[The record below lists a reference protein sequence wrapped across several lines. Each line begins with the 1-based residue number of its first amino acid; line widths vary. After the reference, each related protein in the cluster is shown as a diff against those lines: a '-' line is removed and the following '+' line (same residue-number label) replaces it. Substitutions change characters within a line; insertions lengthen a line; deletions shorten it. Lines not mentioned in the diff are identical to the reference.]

1 MLSLATHATNAL
13 IRVFLA
19 PGCAAC
25 DATLERPLDSPVCAD
40 CWRSVRALSPPW
52 CARCGDQLPAWRA
65 PGPLCARCRRTAPRI
80 TIARSGGVHDGSL
93 RAIVHA
99 FKYTPCRAL
108 AAPLAALMTAA
119 GPDVLAGADA
129 VVPVPLHP
137 LRAWQRG
144 FNQADDLAR
153 ELGLPVWRA
162 LRRVRHGPPQSAL
175 PAARRHANVRAAFAL
190 GRCAALAGARQPTGR
205 HRSVVLIDDVMTT
218 GATLDACARVLRA
231 AGVRQVAALT
241 LARTAPALPAG
252 PPRRPRPSA
261 YAHR

>member
-1 MLSLATHATNAL
+1 VLAACVDGL
-13 IRVFLA
+13 VRVLLA
-19 PGCAAC
+19 PSCAAC
-25 DATLERPLDSPVCAD
+25 DAALARPLRSPVCPG
-40 CWRSVRALSPPW
+40 CWRALPIITPPT
-52 CARCGDQLPAWRA
+52 CVRCGDALASWRTS
-65 PGPLCARCRRTAPRI
+65 GPVCARCRRHEPAFL
-80 TIARSGGVHDGSL
+80 IARSAGRYDGPL
-93 RAIVHA
+93 RALVHA
-99 FKYTPCRAL
+99 FKFHGRRTL
-108 AAPLAALMTAA
+108 ARPLGALMRDA
-119 GPDVLAGADA
+119 GRDLLMGADA

-137 LRAWQRG
+137 WRAFTRG